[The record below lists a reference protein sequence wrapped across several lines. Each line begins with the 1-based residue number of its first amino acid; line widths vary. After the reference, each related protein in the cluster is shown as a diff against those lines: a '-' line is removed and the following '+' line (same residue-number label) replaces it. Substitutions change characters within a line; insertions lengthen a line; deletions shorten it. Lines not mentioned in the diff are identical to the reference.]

1 MGLET
6 KILAFLLGL
15 VFLALVLRN
24 VKQNTFHPRYAVLWL
39 GMSLFLLSIAALE
52 PFYKWLATS
61 VLGIQDARHI
71 VYIALIGFLFI
82 YNLYLTAM
90 VSRMSNQILH
100 LIKQPGYPRKPSG
113 TSSSFGARH
122 SGFYQSPTEPRWRAR
137 QAGPSAVGQAR
148 VAQAPRPRGPSG
160 TKGARPCA
168 SVPHAAGQPALR
180 ELLLS

>member
-71 VYIALIGFLFI
+71 VYSALIGFLFI

-100 LIKQPGYPRKPSG
+100 LISSLAILESRVAPPPPSEPGTPASTSPPPDPAGGPGKP
-113 TSSSFGARH
+113 AH
-122 SGFYQSPTEPRWRAR
+122 L
-137 QAGPSAVGQAR
+137 PSA
-148 VAQAPRPRGPSG
+148 
-160 TKGARPCA
+160 K
-168 SVPHAAGQPALR
+168 PA
-180 ELLLS
+180 